1 MRLDKKECERAV
13 TDFYKQVRKEFSMQ
27 KTEFIEHVAK
37 EASVT
42 KSEADKVVRATLRVI
57 EEALSSGDKIT
68 LTGFGT
74 FEVRERGER
83 QVTSIRTKEKV
94 TVAASKLPSF
104 SAGSELKAAVNGK
117 LPAKENGAKGS
128 RGRSKKDSGENA
140 QNEG

>member
-1 MRLDKKECERAV
+1 
-13 TDFYKQVRKEFSMQ
+13 MQ

-42 KSEADKVVRATLRVI
+42 KSEADKVVRATLKVI
-57 EEALSSGDKIT
+57 EDALANGDKIT

-104 SAGSELKAAVNGK
+104 SAGSELKGAVNGK
-117 LPAKENGAKGS
+117 SPANGSSKG
-128 RGRSKKDSGENA
+128 RGRGKKEGGDTA